1 MNKSVF
7 LPATRAS
14 LLLACCAFF
23 SGCEDDSFKEDF
35 EAQQNN
41 SPSYSVGRE
50 SAKKEALNAVKAFF
64 SQSSTR
70 EIGSV
75 DALLSD
81 AGSSDTLAYVCNFKG
96 DAGFAI
102 VVADERVKD
111 KVIACTDQGSF
122 DGNSDNPGFTFLLNN
137 IKAYAEQQVAESKNL
152 KSTNALKSGGAG
164 NTVQLPTT
172 QVGPLI
178 RTAWSQ
184 GSPYNTFVDD
194 YPGGGKYYTGCT
206 ITAIAQ
212 LIGYYNQPGISMM
225 PEMTAKRH
233 AWELDDF
240 HKTWVGILFRSIWNE
255 VPKIHQGL
263 ATGVAVEDGLAYLSR
278 YGHYTQGRRYYT
290 KSTIMTNVG
299 NQHPVIMSSSSGGGH
314 TWLVDGYRVER
325 FYYTSNPNDVQEG
338 DTYFHINWGWDG
350 DCDGWFAAGCFNVDA
365 AVEFDEP
372 HFNYN
377 RNYTSGLYTYL
388 AWPNNQ

>member
-14 LLLACCAFF
+14 FLLACCAFF

-137 IKAYAEQQVAESKNL
+137 IM
-152 KSTNALKSGGAG
+152 
-164 NTVQLPTT
+164 LP
-172 QVGPLI
+172 
-178 RTAWSQ
+178 
-184 GSPYNTFVDD
+184 
-194 YPGGGKYYTGCT
+194 C
-206 ITAIAQ
+206 
-212 LIGYYNQPGISMM
+212 
-225 PEMTAKRH
+225 
-233 AWELDDF
+233 
-240 HKTWVGILFRSIWNE
+240 
-255 VPKIHQGL
+255 
-263 ATGVAVEDGLAYLSR
+263 
-278 YGHYTQGRRYYT
+278 
-290 KSTIMTNVG
+290 
-299 NQHPVIMSSSSGGGH
+299 
-314 TWLVDGYRVER
+314 
-325 FYYTSNPNDVQEG
+325 
-338 DTYFHINWGWDG
+338 
-350 DCDGWFAAGCFNVDA
+350 
-365 AVEFDEP
+365 
-372 HFNYN
+372 
-377 RNYTSGLYTYL
+377 
-388 AWPNNQ
+388 